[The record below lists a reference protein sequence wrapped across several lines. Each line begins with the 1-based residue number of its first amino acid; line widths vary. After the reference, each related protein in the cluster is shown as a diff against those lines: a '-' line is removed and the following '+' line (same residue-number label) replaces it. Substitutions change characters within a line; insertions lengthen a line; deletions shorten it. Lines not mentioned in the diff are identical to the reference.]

1 MIQQTLFLLLSIL
14 VLCYNTLYGM
24 FSKETTNLS
33 FEIQEILIISSYIL
47 LSIYLPLYFLKAFHF
62 NTIKFFAY
70 WGGVLFLLLPYF
82 LFHITPNYIIIFES
96 SSSFKMVVPMV
107 YGASMVYFY
116 MTSLC
121 KEYSNLILLFS
132 KFEIVTIFVSLIMWS
147 LLPIIM
153 HFGINN
159 LIGNFIVNSCFMFL
173 IIILLKK
180 NFSIY
185 KRKYEEMLLTYSV
198 EKDNEFIDT
207 FNFTTREKEI
217 ISYLAKGYT
226 YKEIGETL
234 FISDRTVGKHV
245 SNIYAKT
252 GVNQKYDLLGKLNL
266 ITVVG

>member
-24 FSKETTNLS
+24 FSKETMNLS
-33 FEIQEILIISSYIL
+33 VEIQEILIVSSYIL

-82 LFHITPNYIIIFES
+82 LFHITPNYIIKFEI
-96 SSSFKMVVPMV
+96 SSSFKMVVPIV

-116 MTSLC
+116 VTSLY

-132 KFEIVTIFVSLIMWS
+132 KIEIVSIFVSLIIWS

-153 HFGINN
+153 HFDISN
-159 LIGNFIVNSCFMFL
+159 LLENFIVNSCFVLL
-173 IIILLKK
+173 IILLLKK
-180 NFSIY
+180 NFSVY
-185 KRKYEEMLLTYSV
+185 KKKYEDMLVLCSD
-198 EKDNEFIDT
+198 EKVPELIDA

-217 ISYLAKGYT
+217 ISYLVKGFT
-226 YKEIGETL
+226 YKEIGEAL

-245 SNIYAKT
+245 SNIYTKT
-252 GVNQKYDLLGKLNL
+252 GVNQKYDLLEKLNL